1 MVFFNKSSTFVFR
14 AGSKL
19 HYNAPVTVDS
29 FGVERTNVS
38 FHRQPF
44 LYLNVVYDLCR
55 ADPIV
60 PPNFM
65 AKMLLE
71 DDMAN
76 NSKLKITWDIAVAKN
91 PTYNSVNYNY
101 TKYDLISL

>member
-1 MVFFNKSSTFVFR
+1 
-14 AGSKL
+14 
-19 HYNAPVTVDS
+19 
-29 FGVERTNVS
+29 
-38 FHRQPF
+38 
-44 LYLNVVYDLCR
+44 
-55 ADPIV
+55 
-60 PPNFM
+60 M

-91 PTYNSVNYNY
+91 PTYNSVNYSY